1 MLSEEEVQEI
11 WIHCPFIRIL
21 TIGYRN
27 RSIVIENHTHGKIIP
42 TQKSYACKNH
52 THRKI
57 ICREKSY
64 AQKIIRTE
72 KSYAQKII
80 RPEKSYAQKNHTRKI
95 REISYA

>member
-27 RSIVIENHTHGKIIP
+27 WSIVIENHTHGKIIH
-42 TQKSYACKNH
+42 TQKSYV
-52 THRKI
+52 
-57 ICREKSY
+57 
-64 AQKIIRTE
+64 QK

-80 RPEKSYAQKNHTRKI
+80 RPEKSYAQKNHTPGNIICLRN
-95 REISYA
+95 YV